1 MHSTMSEATSR
12 LGGDWAGAEAEV
24 APDPV
29 GVVAPLKILIVVSFA
44 NLAGAQI
51 AALRLARGLRDR
63 GHRPKVLFCY
73 EQVPVDTPDHP
84 YEVLL
89 PSAAPGAA
97 GYLRIAARLV
107 GAVRRE
113 RPDVVLTFLP
123 LANVLGQAGALAAGV
138 RRRVISHRMPA
149 NTASRP
155 LRLLDTLWAWLGVYT
170 AVVAVSASVRETTRH
185 YPARLQRRTSV
196 IYNGLRDWRPSR
208 LSRAEARQRFGVPD
222 GVTVLVAVGRFVP
235 QKNYPFM
242 MRLVARLPG
251 VMLLVAGD
259 GVLRGEIEQDIA
271 RLGIADRVRLLGNVR
286 RPDIPDLLAAADLF
300 IQTSTYEGQSNSV
313 LEALQARV
321 PAVLHDVPEQ
331 REVLAAEDGS
341 VAGALVP
348 LGDLEAWVAAVERLR
363 GDGEALARA
372 RATAARRA
380 TLFRYDSMIGA
391 FEKVLAS
398 P

>member
-1 MHSTMSEATSR
+1 
-12 LGGDWAGAEAEV
+12 
-24 APDPV
+24 
-29 GVVAPLKILIVVSFA
+29 
-44 NLAGAQI
+44 
-51 AALRLARGLRDR
+51 
-63 GHRPKVLFCY
+63 
-73 EQVPVDTPDHP
+73 
-84 YEVLL
+84 
-89 PSAAPGAA
+89 
-97 GYLRIAARLV
+97 
-107 GAVRRE
+107 
-113 RPDVVLTFLP
+113 
-123 LANVLGQAGALAAGV
+123 
-138 RRRVISHRMPA
+138 
-149 NTASRP
+149 
-155 LRLLDTLWAWLGVYT
+155 
-170 AVVAVSASVRETTRH
+170 
-185 YPARLQRRTSV
+185 
-196 IYNGLRDWRPSR
+196 
-208 LSRAEARQRFGVPD
+208 
-222 GVTVLVAVGRFVP
+222 
-235 QKNYPFM
+235 
-242 MRLVARLPG
+242 
-251 VMLLVAGD
+251 MLLVAGD